1 MTVSLIV
8 GLGNPGPEY
17 AKTRHNAG
25 YWFIEQLAEQLRAP
39 LQHEAKFKSLTAQVE
54 IQGHSCRL
62 LQPTTFM
69 NLSGQ
74 AVLAAAN
81 FYKISPGDILVVHDE
96 LDLPVGAARL
106 KLDGGH
112 GGHNGLRDIM
122 ARLGSNQF
130 YRLRL
135 GIGHP
140 GNKDDVHDYV
150 LKKASISDTQLIL
163 GAIDKSLKA
172 LPDIVA
178 GNINKAMNFLHT
190 ENK

>member
-1 MTVSLIV
+1 MSIQLIV

-25 YWFIEQLAEQLRAP
+25 YWFIEKLAEQTRAT
-39 LQHEAKFKSLTAQVE
+39 LQHESKFKSLTAQ
-54 IQGHSCRL
+54 ITLNGQTCRL
-62 LQPTTFM
+62 LQPTTYM
-69 NLSGQ
+69 NLSGE
-74 AVLAAAN
+74 ATLAAAK
-81 FYKISPGDILVVHDE
+81 FYKIKPEEILVVHDE
-96 LDLPVGAARL
+96 LDLPVGSARL

-122 ARLGSNQF
+122 SRLSSNQF

-150 LKKASISDTQLIL
+150 LHKPSLSDMQLIID
-163 GAIDKSLKA
+163 AIDKSLIA
-172 LPDIVA
+172 IPDIVA
-178 GNINKAMNFLHT
+178 GNFNKAMNFLHT
-190 ENK
+190 K